1 MLHWPALQTHEQL
14 RHDMSCGSSTESTD
28 LACAVGRALTVLGR
42 YPLILTV
49 HFFIFLLSVHCV
61 SVKGEVLS
69 KPLEFISNLCPG
81 LQQLRYHS
89 MTLPSLT
96 VHSNEVVPNH
106 RVLGLYVVNP
116 RCACRRVTVVG
127 YVCVCVCP
135 VRFFQTVMNRPRR
148 PTDRLSAAIA

>member
-1 MLHWPALQTHEQL
+1 MHVYWRLILPLSSCPTPTTPLPCPYHTQWKCKWSLRIAQASHAAVVMHWPALQTHEQL

-69 KPLEFISNLCPG
+69 KPLEFISNLCSG

-96 VHSNEVVPNH
+96 VHS
-106 RVLGLYVVNP
+106 RG
-116 RCACRRVTVVG
+116 CT
-127 YVCVCVCP
+127 
-135 VRFFQTVMNRPRR
+135 
-148 PTDRLSAAIA
+148 